1 VGLVLIGGGARSGK
15 SRFALEYAEQ
25 HYSRRAFLA
34 TAQALDGEMRSRIA
48 RHRAERRS
56 GWTTIEEPHDVA
68 GAIAANAKKFDGIVV
83 DCLTLWLSNIMLDP
97 GRDTGQELAALEQL
111 LEGELPADIVVITNE
126 VGCGIVPD
134 NALGREFR
142 DRAGELNQALA
153 RAAREVY
160 WMVFGIPM
168 RVKPPLRA

>member
-15 SRFALEYAEQ
+15 SRFALEYAEER
-25 HYSRRAFLA
+25 YARRGFLA
-34 TAQALDGEMRSRIA
+34 TAQALDEEMRERIA
-48 RHRAERRS
+48 RHQAERGG
-56 GWTTIEEPHDVA
+56 GWTTIEEPCEIA
-68 GAIAANAKKFDGIVV
+68 RAIEDNADKFDVIVV

-97 GRDTGQELAALEQL
+97 GRDTARELAELGKFLER
-111 LEGELPADIVVITNE
+111 ELATDVVVITNE

-134 NALGREFR
+134 NPLAREYR

-160 WMVFGIPM
+160 WMVFGLALK
-168 RVKPPLRA
+168 VKPPAST